1 MAYEEY
7 DYNNEPSTGS
17 LKESLREILNG
28 FQNRTKLREAG
39 TSLKEAL
46 QLTPNVT
53 ESLGRGGV
61 AQAIGT
67 SGDLRDLSNMING
80 YLPKGVRN
88 FTRAAEF
95 LANPYATAIQQTAPT
110 TEQTLDFVPRV
121 SAPYEGYKQHETLG
135 EFVAPSLGYFGG
147 KAAKAYGNY
156 VGPTAYKAVEDYM
169 TKTGGILNAVEPSEA
184 KKIQEIASAID
195 ELGFHSPLEN
205 AILKIGQPKGTG
217 DQFLKQLEKMP
228 GVKTEELEVTG
239 VKRFLEDSPTVTKQ
253 ELQNYIQHN
262 RVKLE
267 NKVLGAA
274 TEDTYGDYRLQ
285 GGDVYH
291 DDDYIRGLAD
301 DLHYDMK
308 NDDVIRSQEREAL
321 LESDPERYA
330 DHETNPYS
338 QARLEEDIDGSL
350 YEQAKSQ
357 AHDMYYENPITHH
370 YDDYG
375 YDIYGNDDMGY
386 SIKDPNGRF
395 LDIGGRNGIYSIE
408 NAEDALRTHLL
419 DEGVI
424 DIDGGGAKHEDYT
437 LPGRYENYREI
448 LTTHDPKPMPPIIKD
463 LKNGYWIAQ
472 EDPKLENGS
481 FGKTRQEAIDNYR
494 ANRSLNYESGH
505 YAETPNV
512 LAHMRV
518 NDRIID
524 GKKTLFVEEIQ
535 SDWHQAG
542 RKKGY
547 QGNGLTTAEKAEY
560 DALQKEADALMQRK
574 DLIIKNLPP
583 EKMNRMRELSDKK
596 AMEKNGVPDAPFKKN
611 WHEMMVKQ
619 ALDMAVKEGYDAV
632 AFTTGRQQVERYENS
647 LRKAVDEINFNKRD
661 DNTISINAMKNGRET
676 FAGIVQDGK
685 FIDGPGKGKT
695 VEEVLGKGIAKQVS
709 EGELLKP
716 GTIRGKDLTIGGEGM
731 KGFYDKIIPDF
742 INKYGKKYGM
752 AIKKAHLDQNMSG
765 DEFIDHLHS
774 EGLTVKEFDALPQE
788 KRIEIVKRG
797 GEPVH
802 FVDLTDA
809 AKKDI
814 KEKGQPLFS
823 GLGLAPA
830 PLLMGDEE
838 DN

>member
-1 MAYEEY
+1 M
-7 DYNNEPSTGS
+7 
-17 LKESLREILNG
+17 
-28 FQNRTKLREAG
+28 
-39 TSLKEAL
+39 
-46 QLTPNVT
+46 
-53 ESLGRGGV
+53 
-61 AQAIGT
+61 
-67 SGDLRDLSNMING
+67 
-80 YLPKGVRN
+80 
-88 FTRAAEF
+88 
-95 LANPYATAIQQTAPT
+95 
-110 TEQTLDFVPRV
+110 
-121 SAPYEGYKQHETLG
+121 
-135 EFVAPSLGYFGG
+135 
-147 KAAKAYGNY
+147 
-156 VGPTAYKAVEDYM
+156 
-169 TKTGGILNAVEPSEA
+169 
-184 KKIQEIASAID
+184 
-195 ELGFHSPLEN
+195 
-205 AILKIGQPKGTG
+205 
-217 DQFLKQLEKMP
+217 
-228 GVKTEELEVTG
+228 
-239 VKRFLEDSPTVTKQ
+239 
-253 ELQNYIQHN
+253 
-262 RVKLE
+262 
-267 NKVLGAA
+267 
-274 TEDTYGDYRLQ
+274 
-285 GGDVYH
+285 
-291 DDDYIRGLAD
+291 AD

-308 NDDVIRSQEREAL
+308 NDPVIRDQERKAL
-321 LESDPERYA
+321 LEADPERYA
-330 DHETNPYS
+330 DYDTNPYS
-338 QARLEEDIDGSL
+338 QARLEEDIDGVL
-350 YEQAKSQ
+350 WEQAKTRAEEQ
-357 AHDMYYENPITHH
+357 YYESPIRHY

-375 YDIYGNDDMGY
+375 YDIYGNDEMGY
-386 SIKDPNGRF
+386 SARGPNGENVDLGNNIYDISDVGHELRMHH
-395 LDIGGRNGIYSIE
+395 LDNDI
-408 NAEDALRTHLL
+408 L
-419 DEGVI
+419 DFTGNEG
-424 DIDGGGAKHEDYT
+424 DFAKHEDYT

-494 ANRSLNYESGH
+494 NNRSLNYEAGH
-505 YAETPNV
+505 YNETPNV

-518 NDRIID
+518 NDRMID

-535 SDWHQAG
+535 SDLHQAG

-547 QGNGLTTAEKAEY
+547 QGGRTVHEIDKDLDAVVNELRSKPNVQYAPTEEDWARYPELTARH
-560 DALQKEADALMQRK
+560 DALYAERASAPRK
-574 DLIIKNLPP
+574 D
-583 EKMNRMRELSDKK
+583 
-596 AMEKNGVPDAPFKKN
+596 AVPNFPFKKN

-676 FAGIVQDGK
+676 FAGIVQNGK

-752 AIKKAHLDQNMSG
+752 AMKKAYLDQNMSG

-774 EGLTVKEFDALPQE
+774 EGLTVKEFDALPQD

-802 FVDLTDA
+802 MVDLTDM